1 MRRILSFAATLA
13 CFFLHLAVK
22 AQLLTPEKATYSH
35 ADSLRGSVGPER
47 AWWNLL
53 KYDLQVTPDYAAKS
67 VSGENAIT
75 FVALTDGQILQID
88 LQEPM
93 QLLSATWRKKA
104 LSFTREGNLFH
115 VRFPKPIKAGSVE
128 TVVFRY
134 QGTPKVATRPPWGGG
149 WIWAKDNQGRPWI
162 SVADEG
168 LGLSCWLPCKDHL
181 YDEPD
186 SGVIMHITCADSL
199 MGIGNGR
206 LRDKKSN
213 GNGTTTYTWVVTN
226 PINSYDIIPYIG
238 KYVNWSSV
246 FQGEKGPLDCSF
258 WVMDYNLE
266 KAKPQF
272 KQADTMLHAFEYW
285 MGPYP
290 FYEDSYK
297 LVEAPHLGME
307 HQSNIA
313 YGNHFENGYL
323 GRDLSGTGW
332 GLKWDFIIVHESGH
346 EWFGN
351 SITDKDAADMWVH
364 EGFTNYTETLYTTYL
379 YGTEAGNDYCIGT
392 RKNIANDNTIIAPYG
407 VNKEG
412 SGDMYYK
419 GGNML
424 HMIRQIIGDSAFRG
438 LLHGL
443 QQTFY
448 HKTVTTQEIEA
459 YISSY
464 AHVDLSKVFD
474 QYLRTTKIP
483 ILAYQS
489 NGDVISYRWSNCVKG
504 FNMPVKVYIG
514 GLPEQWIHPT
524 DDWQTMKAGTAGHL
538 LETGTPD
545 LKAALTAQP
554 TGGRPR
560 PGGSGPGILTVGA
573 TGNGTGG
580 DGNLSVDRNFYIVV
594 KKQG

>member
-1 MRRILSFAATLA
+1 MRRIPALVFVCCLFSGLF
-13 CFFLHLAVK
+13 VQ
-22 AQLLTPEKATYSH
+22 AQVLTPAKAVYSH
-35 ADSLRGSVGPER
+35 ADSLRGSVTSER

-53 KYDLQVTPDYAAKS
+53 KYEIKVTPNYTAQS

-75 FVALTDGQILQID
+75 FAATADGQTLQID

-93 QLLSATWRKKA
+93 QLLEATWGKKA
-104 LSFTREGNLFH
+104 LKYTREGNVFH
-115 VRFPKPIKAGSVE
+115 VHFPKPVKAGSVE
-128 TVVFRY
+128 TIVLKYSGV
-134 QGTPKVATRPPWGGG
+134 PKVAVRPPWGGG
-149 WIWAKDNQGRPWI
+149 WIWTKDAHGRPWMT
-162 SVADEG
+162 VADEG

-181 YDEPD
+181 SDEPD
-186 SGVIMHITCADSL
+186 SGVVMHITCADSL
-199 MGIGNGR
+199 VAIGNGR
-206 LRDKKSN
+206 LRDKHAN
-213 GNGTTTYTWVVTN
+213 GNGTTTYTWAVVN

-238 KYVNWSSV
+238 KYANWTSE
-246 FQGEKGPLDCSF
+246 FHGLKGTLDCSY
-258 WVMDYNLE
+258 WVLDYNLE

-272 KQADTMLHAFEYW
+272 KQADTMLRAFEYW

-307 HQSNIA
+307 HQSNVA

-351 SITDKDAADMWVH
+351 NLTDKDAADMWIH

-392 RKNIANDNTIIAPYG
+392 RKNVENDENIIGVYD

-424 HMIRQIIGDSAFRG
+424 HMIRQIMGDSAFRG

-443 QQTFY
+443 QKTFY
-448 HKTVTTQEIEA
+448 HQTVTTKQVED

-464 AHVDLSKVFD
+464 AHTDLSKVFD

-483 ILAYQS
+483 VLAYQS
-489 NGDVISYRWSNCVKG
+489 NGDIISYRWTNCVKG
-504 FNMPVKVYIG
+504 FNMPVKVFIG
-514 GLPEQWIHPT
+514 QQPEQWITPT
-524 DDWQTMKAGTAGHL
+524 DEWQTMKAGTSGQL
-538 LETGTPD
+538 LETGTVD
-545 LKAALTAQP
+545 LRAANTAQP
-554 TGGRPR
+554 TGGRPH
-560 PGGSGPGILTVGA
+560 PAGSGPGILPVGE
-573 TGNGTGG
+573 TGNGAGG
-580 DGNLSVDRNFYIVV
+580 DGNFSVDRNFYIAVR
-594 KKQG
+594 KQG

>member
-1 MRRILSFAATLA
+1 MRRILQLVFAVCIFSSLTTQ
-13 CFFLHLAVK
+13 
-22 AQLLTPEKATYSH
+22 AQVLTPVKATYSH
-35 ADSLRGSVGPER
+35 ADSLRGSVTPER

-53 KYDLQVTPDYAAKS
+53 KYEIKVTPDYAAKS

-75 FVALTDGQILQID
+75 LAALTDGETLQID

-93 QLLSATWRKKA
+93 QLLAATWRKKP
-104 LSFTREGNLFH
+104 LKYTREGNVFH
-115 VRFPKPIKAGSVE
+115 VHFPKTIKAGSVE
-128 TVVFRY
+128 TIVLKY
-134 QGTPKVATRPPWGGG
+134 TGTPKVAVRPPWGGG
-149 WIWAKDNQGRPWI
+149 WIWTKDAQGRPWI
-162 SVADEG
+162 TVADEG

-181 YDEPD
+181 SDEPD

-199 MGIGNGR
+199 VAIGNGR
-206 LRDKKSN
+206 LREKHVN
-213 GNGTTTYTWVVTN
+213 GNGTTTYTWAVVS

-238 KYVNWSSV
+238 KYVNWTAE
-246 FQGEKGPLDCSF
+246 FHGEKGTLDCSY
-258 WVMDYNLE
+258 WVLDYNLE

-272 KQADTMLHAFEYW
+272 KQADTMLRAFEYW

-290 FYEDSYK
+290 FYEDGYK

-307 HQSNIA
+307 HQSNVA
-313 YGNHFENGYL
+313 YGNHFGNGYL

-351 SITDKDAADMWVH
+351 NITDKDAADMWVH

-379 YGTEAGNDYCIGT
+379 YGIEAGNDYCIGT
-392 RKNIANDNTIIAPYG
+392 RKNVENDENIIGVYD

-424 HMIRQIIGDSAFRG
+424 HMIRQIMGDSAFRG
-438 LLHGL
+438 MLRGL
-443 QQTFY
+443 QKTFY
-448 HKTVTTQEIEA
+448 HQTVTTKQIED

-464 AHVDLSKVFD
+464 AHTDLSKVFD

-483 ILAYQS
+483 VLAYQS

-504 FNMPVKVYIG
+504 FNMPVKVFIG
-514 GLPEQWIHPT
+514 QQPEQWITPT
-524 DDWQTMKAGTAGHL
+524 DEWQTIKAGTSGVL
-538 LETGTPD
+538 LETPAID
-545 LKAALTAQP
+545 LRNNNTAQP

-560 PGGSGPGILTVGA
+560 PTGSGPGILTVGE

-580 DGNLSVDRNFYIVV
+580 DGNLSVDRNFYVAV
-594 KKQG
+594 RKQG

>member
-1 MRRILSFAATLA
+1 MRRILSLFTGF
-13 CFFLHLAVK
+13 CFFSLLSAQ
-22 AQLLTPEKATYSH
+22 AQLLTPEKQTFTRE
-35 ADSLRGSVGPER
+35 DSLRGSITPER

-53 KYDLQVTPDYAAKS
+53 KYDLSVTPDYEAKS
-67 VSGENAIT
+67 LQGENAIT
-75 FVALTDGQILQID
+75 FVALTDGQTLQID

-104 LSFTREGNLFH
+104 LKFTREGNVFH
-115 VRFPKPIKAGSVE
+115 VRFPKMIKTGSVE
-128 TVVFRY
+128 TIVCRY
-134 QGTPKVATRPPWGGG
+134 QGTPPVAKRPPWGGG
-149 WIWAKDNQGRPWI
+149 WIWTKDQQGRPWMT
-162 SVADEG
+162 VADEG

-186 SGVIMHITCADSL
+186 SGEVMHITVADSL
-199 MGIGNGR
+199 VAIGNGR

-213 GNGTTTYTWVVTN
+213 GNGTTTYTWVDVS

-238 KYVNWSSV
+238 KYVNWSSE
-246 FQGEKGPLDCSF
+246 FQGEKGKLDCNF
-258 WVMDYNLE
+258 WVLDYNLE

-272 KQADTMLHAFEYW
+272 KQVDTMLSAFEYW

-290 FYEDSYK
+290 FYEDGYK

-313 YGNHFENGYL
+313 YGNHFANGYL

-351 SITDKDAADMWVH
+351 NITDKDAADMWVH

-392 RKNIANDNTIIAPYG
+392 RKNVTNDKPIIGIYG

-424 HMIRQIIGDSAFRG
+424 HMIRQIMGDSAFRG
-438 LLHGL
+438 MLRGL
-443 QQTFY
+443 QKTF
-448 HKTVTTQEIEA
+448 
-459 YISSY
+459 
-464 AHVDLSKVFD
+464 LSPD
-474 QYLRTTKIP
+474 R
-483 ILAYQS
+483 
-489 NGDVISYRWSNCVKG
+489 
-504 FNMPVKVYIG
+504 
-514 GLPEQWIHPT
+514 
-524 DDWQTMKAGTAGHL
+524 DDTA
-538 LETGTPD
+538 
-545 LKAALTAQP
+545 
-554 TGGRPR
+554 R
-560 PGGSGPGILTVGA
+560 
-573 TGNGTGG
+573 
-580 DGNLSVDRNFYIVV
+580 
-594 KKQG
+594 